1 MPVREVSANGRHGYK
16 WGESG
21 KVYFF
26 DPESESSRTRAR
38 RKAEIQGWVV
48 SKRTG
53 ETYEDERSFTGTEA
67 SEPAPPS
74 DRVQGSEENKAGSAS
89 TTRGGIEISA
99 EVERVLRQYIKTIP
113 EDKRKGV
120 TVGTLKAVYRRGA
133 GAYSTSHDPKASRS
147 GWAFARV
154 KAFIR
159 LLKAGRPDNP
169 KYVGDFDLL
178 PSWHKRATKKR
189 KDTPE

>member
-1 MPVREVSANGRHGYK
+1 MPVREITANGRSYYQ

-21 KVYFF
+21 ALYRF
-26 DPESESSRTRAR
+26 DPESESSRARAR

-48 SKRTG
+48 SQRTG
-53 ETYEDERSFTGTEA
+53 ENYEDKRSFTGTEA
-67 SEPAPPS
+67 SEPAPPK
-74 DRVQGSEENKAGSAS
+74 DKIEGSEENRRGSAS

-99 EVERVLRQYIKTIP
+99 AAEKVLRQYLKAVP
-113 EDKRKGV
+113 DDKREGV

-133 GAYSTSHDPKASRS
+133 GAYSTSHDPRASRS

-169 KYVGDFDLL
+169 KYTGDFDLL
-178 PSWHKRATKKR
+178 PSWHKKATKKR
-189 KDTPE
+189 KDTP